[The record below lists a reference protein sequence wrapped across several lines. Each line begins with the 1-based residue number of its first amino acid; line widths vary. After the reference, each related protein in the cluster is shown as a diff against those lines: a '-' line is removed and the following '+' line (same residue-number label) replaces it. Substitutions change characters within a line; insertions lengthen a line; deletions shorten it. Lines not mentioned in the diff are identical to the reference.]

1 MRIRRL
7 YPTTLAA
14 ALAVA
19 PLLAVPA
26 GAQLKVPRPSPNAVV
41 KQTIGITDLTVTYSR
56 PGVKGRVIWGGL
68 VPYDKPW
75 RTGANE
81 ATTFTTTDEIHFGG
95 KPLAAGTYSLLTIPG
110 KDEWTVVL
118 NGEKDLWGAYE
129 YKPEKDVM
137 RIKVAPVAAEAQE
150 WMAFGFEDLTVNSA
164 NLVLRWEKLRLAIPI
179 AVDVNTM
186 VLANAR
192 TAVVAAKPDDWRT
205 PYQAANF
212 CFSSDVAMDEG
223 KKWLDKSLAVEQT
236 FQNLTL
242 LAKWHMK
249 AGRKQDAIATAE
261 KAVTTGKASKDKIDT
276 EATEK
281 LLADWKAGK

>member
-1 MRIRRL
+1 MLIRPLFR
-7 YPTTLAA
+7 TTLTAVLAA
-14 ALAVA
+14 T
-19 PLLAVPA
+19 PLLAAPA
-26 GAQLKVPRPSPNAVV
+26 AAQLKVPRPSPNAVV
-41 KQTIGITDLTVTYSR
+41 KQTIGITDFTVTYSR

-110 KDEWTVVL
+110 KDEWTIVL
-118 NGEKDLWGAYE
+118 NGEKDLWGAFE

-137 RIKVAPVAAEAQE
+137 RFKVVPAAAEAQE
-150 WMAFGFEDLTVNSA
+150 WMEFGFEDLTATSA
-164 NLVLRWEKLRLAIPI
+164 NLALRWEKLRIAMPI
-179 AVDVNTM
+179 AVDVNPM

-192 TAVVAAKPDDWRT
+192 TALAAAKPDDWRT
-205 PYQAANF
+205 AYQAANF
-212 CFSSDVAMDEG
+212 CFNNDVAMDEG
-223 KKWLDKSLAVEQT
+223 KKWLDNSLAIEQT

-242 LAKWHMK
+242 LAKWQMR
-249 AGRKQDAIATAE
+249 AGKRQDAITTAE
-261 KAVTTGKASKDKIDT
+261 KAITTGKASKEKVDT

-281 LLADWKAGK
+281 LVADWKAGK